1 MRAAQSAG
9 LRLPHFPTMRAG
21 FVGAAASAVTTLVF
35 LLASPPTSALSIS
48 SSKMAA
54 PSIQNSIGGP
64 ALRQAVLEASAADVS
79 SAATSSLDVN
89 GILWMEHINLV
100 VSSRPIAEKFYMD
113 FLGFTKDK
121 SPSFH
126 VNLGQQQLHLA
137 ENGDPAQVV
146 TGSIGL
152 AVPSLSTIR
161 ERMEEANT
169 SFEGTKYSVLEDAED
184 CITMF
189 CPDGN
194 TLHLYGVDDDKT
206 DGGLTSPQ
214 KMTNMHSEGS
224 VYGPRMAVRGQ
235 PGIRFVEIAC
245 RSGTA
250 GRIAKFYE
258 QMLEC
263 DVHDGDGRCIVTVG
277 PGVHLVYTES
287 SELTDDTIRAMK
299 GVHICIYANNFKKLY
314 DRLKEKDLIWT
325 NPRFTRLDS
334 CDTWEEA
341 FASRTLRFK
350 DIVDLETGEKLM
362 ELEHETRPLR
372 HGQYLKVP
380 YYEPR

>member
-1 MRAAQSAG
+1 MMRPRGLLGVAA
-9 LRLPHFPTMRAG
+9 
-21 FVGAAASAVTTLVF
+21 TTALT
-35 LLASPPTSALSIS
+35 LSSCCALSTS
-48 SSKMAA
+48 SAKMS
-54 PSIQNSIGGP
+54 PQVQNNYSIGAQ
-64 ALRQAVLEASAADVS
+64 ALRRAVLDASAADVS
-79 SAATSSLDVN
+79 SSDSSLDLN
-89 GILWMEHINLV
+89 GVAWLEHINLV
-100 VSSRPIAEKFYMD
+100 VSSRQISEHFYMD

-161 ERMEEANT
+161 ERIHHMGAL
-169 SFEGTKYSVLEDAED
+169 FEGTQYAVLDDNTAD
-184 CITMF
+184 NCITMA

-194 TLHLYGVDDDKT
+194 ILHLYGVDDDQT
-206 DGGLTSPQ
+206 DGSALNSPQ
-214 KMTNMHSEGS
+214 KMTNLHVDGGL
-224 VYGPRMAVRGQ
+224 YGPRMAVRSQ
-235 PGIRFVEIAC
+235 PGIRYVEIAC
-245 RSGTA
+245 RVGTA
-250 GRIAKFYE
+250 GKIAQFYK

-263 DVHDGDGRCIVTVG
+263 DVNDGMEGQCIVTVG
-277 PGVHLVYTES
+277 PGVHLVYTENES
-287 SELTDDTIRAMK
+287 LTDAAIRAME

-314 DRLKEKDLIWT
+314 DRLKEGQLIWT

-341 FASRTLRFK
+341 HASRTLRFK
-350 DIVDLETGEKLM
+350 DIIDLETGEKLL

-380 YYEPR
+380 YYVPR

>member
-1 MRAAQSAG
+1 MR
-9 LRLPHFPTMRAG
+9 G
-21 FVGAAASAVTTLVF
+21 FVGAAASAVATLVF
-35 LLASPPTSALSIS
+35 LLASPLVFALSLS
-48 SSKMAA
+48 PSKMSTS
-54 PSIQNSIGGP
+54 SIQNSIGGP

-79 SAATSSLDVN
+79 SAAASSLDIN
-89 GILWMEHINLV
+89 GIVWMEHINLV
-100 VSSRPIAEKFYMD
+100 VSSRPIAEKFYLD

-161 ERMEEANT
+161 ERMVDANKL
-169 SFEGTKYSVLEDAED
+169 FERTKYSVLEESDD
-184 CITMF
+184 YITMS

-206 DGGLTSPQ
+206 DGGLNSPQ
-214 KMTNMHSEGS
+214 KMTTMHSDGN

-235 PGIRFVEIAC
+235 PGLRYVEIAC

-250 GRIAKFYE
+250 GRIAKFYK

-263 DVHDGDGRCIVTVG
+263 DVHDGDGRCTVTVG

-287 SELTDDTIRAMK
+287 SQLTEETIKAME

-314 DRLKEKDLIWT
+314 NRLKEKDLIWT

-380 YYEPR
+380 YYIPR

>member
-1 MRAAQSAG
+1 MRS
-9 LRLPHFPTMRAG
+9 RG
-21 FVGAAASAVTTLVF
+21 FVAVTVATAFAIFVIAPF
-35 LLASPPTSALSIS
+35 TAALSIS
-48 SSKMAA
+48 STKMTT
-54 PSIQNSIGGP
+54 PPIQNSIGGP

-89 GILWMEHINLV
+89 GIMWMEHINLV
-100 VSSRPIAEKFYMD
+100 VSSRSIAEQFYMD
-113 FLGFTKDK
+113 FLGFSKDK

-152 AVPSLSTIR
+152 VVPSLSTIR
-161 ERMEEANT
+161 ERMEEV
-169 SFEGTKYSVLEDAED
+169 SELFEGTQYVVHEDVGD
-184 CITMF
+184 CITMS

-214 KMTNMHSEGS
+214 KMTNMHSDGS
-224 VYGPRMAVRGQ
+224 VYGPRMAVRGH
-235 PGIRFVEIAC
+235 PGIRYVEIAC
-245 RSGTA
+245 RAGTA

-263 DVHDGDGRCIVTVG
+263 DVRDGDGRCAVTVG
-277 PGVHLVYTES
+277 PGVHLVYTENPK
-287 SELTDDTIRAMK
+287 LTDDTIKAMQ
-299 GVHICIYANNFKKLY
+299 GVHICIYANNFKQLY

-362 ELEHETRPLR
+362 EMEHETRPLR
-372 HGQYLKVP
+372 HGQYMKVP
-380 YYEPR
+380 HFEPR

>member
-1 MRAAQSAG
+1 M
-9 LRLPHFPTMRAG
+9 
-21 FVGAAASAVTTLVF
+21 TT
-35 LLASPPTSALSIS
+35 PPV
-48 SSKMAA
+48 
-54 PSIQNSIGGP
+54 QNSIGGT

-79 SAATSSLDVN
+79 AAASTLDLR
-89 GILWMEHINLV
+89 GILWLEHINLV
-100 VSSRPIAEKFYMD
+100 VSSRPVAEKFYMD

-121 SPSFH
+121 SKSFH

-161 ERMEEANT
+161 ERMEEAAKL
-169 SFEGTKYSVLEDAED
+169 FEGTKYEVHADTED
-184 CITMF
+184 CITMS

-194 TLHLYGVDDDKT
+194 TLHLYGVDHDTTDD
-206 DGGLTSPQ
+206 GLNSPQ
-214 KMTNMHSEGS
+214 KMTSMHSDGG

-235 PGIRFVEIAC
+235 PGIRYVEIAC

-263 DVHDGDGRCIVTVG
+263 DVLSGEGRCTVTVG
-277 PGVHLVYTES
+277 PGVHLVYTENS
-287 SELTDDTIRAMK
+287 NLTEEAIKAME
-299 GVHICIYANNFKKLY
+299 GVHVCIYANNFKKLY
-314 DRLKEKDLIWT
+314 DGLKKKDLIFT
-325 NPRFTRLDS
+325 NPRFTHLDS

-350 DIVDLETGEKLM
+350 DIIDLETGEKML

-380 YYEPR
+380 YYVPR